1 MFGMSALAH
10 QVNMNNFLSL
20 LVGASLVA
28 ANSSPSH
35 HDLTSFSQPSTDFSN
50 GVSSF
55 ALPAEDGRMAA
66 FDSYTLAYLNYS
78 YTNGDNSL
86 VEDGELIGKYGEG
99 RILNR
104 TGLLVH
110 ITKSDN
116 ENDHTGCTKDWN
128 GTLGSPLP
136 PREVPWIA
144 LIKRGNCNFE
154 EKVRHA
160 YNHGAGAVIIY
171 NDKDDP
177 RLDKMKIND
186 KERNITAVFTTK
198 AKGHELIDIM
208 ERMGYKVTMAIIE
221 GNRHFKSLA
230 NINRTSVLF
239 VSISFI
245 VLMIISLVWL
255 VFYYVQRFRYLQTK
269 DKQSRRLCN
278 VAKRIIA
285 KIPTKS
291 IKSDDKE
298 IDNDCCAICIEPYK
312 VTDVIRVLPCK
323 HEFHKACIDPWLLEH
338 RTCPMCKMDILK
350 HYGFVFTG
358 SQESIL
364 QLDLDMEEGDLID
377 DHSSTDG
384 GGYQRRH
391 SVSPLPQIR
400 ASSENRMSRSSSESD
415 SENDRHRQHHHHHHH
430 MTTSNSHHVHHH
442 HHHHSRGQ
450 SLGGGQDSSSRGD
463 CVEYCTTN
471 EHQSVNLQ
479 ESATAAEAGQ
489 NENDICVGCL
499 AAALNKKQ
507 RNLDGTCSQDDAD
520 SDTFSSEHGQHG
532 SSSLP
537 ATLKKYKGNHS
548 TGSCR
553 GMTNPPDH
561 YHQHPSTAQQ
571 SQTSSSKQQQ
581 QLPFNFYKTDGGQI
595 RKVRTPLKNLLS
607 RSMSAPCDDGSLT
620 NINLGTE
627 QHEPCS
633 DPPLLASSEGVPASS
648 GGRRCSLSRTSSCD
662 SSDPRRNL
670 REEEYDEGS
679 DETEPHSDNDLIAK
693 GTGVEGEGGKKK

>member
-1 MFGMSALAH
+1 MFGMSALSH

-35 HDLTSFSQPSTDFSN
+35 HDLTSFSQPSQDFSN

-78 YTNGDNSL
+78 YTDSNNAVNQEGD
-86 VEDGELIGKYGEG
+86 LIGKYGEG

-110 ITKSDN
+110 VTKSDN
-116 ENDHTGCTKDWN
+116 PNDHTGCTNDWN
-128 GTLGSPLP
+128 GTLGAPLP
-136 PREVPWIA
+136 AQGVQWIA

-154 EKVRHA
+154 EKVKHA
-160 YNHGAGAVIIY
+160 YSRGAAAVIIY

-208 ERMGYKVTMAIIE
+208 ERQGYQVTMAIIE
-221 GNRHFKSLA
+221 GNRHIKSLA

-350 HYGFVFTG
+350 HYGFVVG
-358 SQESIL
+358 SPH
-364 QLDLDMEEGDLID
+364 GG
-377 DHSSTDG
+377 SS
-384 GGYQRRH
+384 
-391 SVSPLPQIR
+391 
-400 ASSENRMSRSSSESD
+400 ASSSSSSAQNRNPTIIAD
-415 SENDRHRQHHHHHHH
+415 YFS
-430 MTTSNSHHVHHH
+430 VAPP
-442 HHHHSRGQ
+442 Q
-450 SLGGGQDSSSRGD
+450 S
-463 CVEYCTTN
+463 
-471 EHQSVNLQ
+471 
-479 ESATAAEAGQ
+479 
-489 NENDICVGCL
+489 
-499 AAALNKKQ
+499 
-507 RNLDGTCSQDDAD
+507 
-520 SDTFSSEHGQHG
+520 
-532 SSSLP
+532 P
-537 ATLKKYKGNHS
+537 
-548 TGSCR
+548 
-553 GMTNPPDH
+553 
-561 YHQHPSTAQQ
+561 
-571 SQTSSSKQQQ
+571 
-581 QLPFNFYKTDGGQI
+581 
-595 RKVRTPLKNLLS
+595 
-607 RSMSAPCDDGSLT
+607 
-620 NINLGTE
+620 
-627 QHEPCS
+627 
-633 DPPLLASSEGVPASS
+633 SS
-648 GGRRCSLSRTSSCD
+648 GGGGVASSPYGSTVTAVTELMDSDASGGGSGTSQRAGHPGVAAGASGHHQNQTQNNSSSA
-662 SSDPRRNL
+662 SSDQDQIVTIIINIG
-670 REEEYDEGS
+670 GS
-679 DETEPHSDNDLIAK
+679 DDSGSGSNSSSACN
-693 GTGVEGEGGKKK
+693 EGGGSGPSGHTAQTDSRQITDV

>member
-1 MFGMSALAH
+1 MKSGKDNLYQFRMFGMSALAH

-66 FDSYTLAYLNYS
+66 FDSYTLAFLNYS

-230 NINRTSVLF
+230 NINRT
-239 VSISFI
+239 
-245 VLMIISLVWL
+245 
-255 VFYYVQRFRYLQTK
+255 
-269 DKQSRRLCN
+269 
-278 VAKRIIA
+278 
-285 KIPTKS
+285 
-291 IKSDDKE
+291 
-298 IDNDCCAICIEPYK
+298 
-312 VTDVIRVLPCK
+312 
-323 HEFHKACIDPWLLEH
+323 
-338 RTCPMCKMDILK
+338 
-350 HYGFVFTG
+350 
-358 SQESIL
+358 
-364 QLDLDMEEGDLID
+364 
-377 DHSSTDG
+377 
-384 GGYQRRH
+384 
-391 SVSPLPQIR
+391 
-400 ASSENRMSRSSSESD
+400 
-415 SENDRHRQHHHHHHH
+415 
-430 MTTSNSHHVHHH
+430 
-442 HHHHSRGQ
+442 
-450 SLGGGQDSSSRGD
+450 
-463 CVEYCTTN
+463 
-471 EHQSVNLQ
+471 
-479 ESATAAEAGQ
+479 
-489 NENDICVGCL
+489 
-499 AAALNKKQ
+499 
-507 RNLDGTCSQDDAD
+507 
-520 SDTFSSEHGQHG
+520 
-532 SSSLP
+532 P
-537 ATLKKYKGNHS
+537 AT
-548 TGSCR
+548 
-553 GMTNPPDH
+553 
-561 YHQHPSTAQQ
+561 
-571 SQTSSSKQQQ
+571 
-581 QLPFNFYKTDGGQI
+581 
-595 RKVRTPLKNLLS
+595 
-607 RSMSAPCDDGSLT
+607 
-620 NINLGTE
+620 
-627 QHEPCS
+627 
-633 DPPLLASSEGVPASS
+633 PA
-648 GGRRCSLSRTSSCD
+648 R
-662 SSDPRRNL
+662 
-670 REEEYDEGS
+670 
-679 DETEPHSDNDLIAK
+679 
-693 GTGVEGEGGKKK
+693 

>member
-1 MFGMSALAH
+1 MSALSH

-35 HDLTSFSQPSTDFSN
+35 HDLTSFSQPTEFSN

-55 ALPAEDGRMAA
+55 ALPAEDRTA
-66 FDSYTLAYLNYS
+66 FDIYTLAYLNYS
-78 YTNGDNSL
+78 YVDSNHI
-86 VEDGELIGKYGEG
+86 EIHEGELIGKYGEG

-104 TGLLVH
+104 TGLLIHV
-110 ITKSDN
+110 TKSDRVD
-116 ENDHTGCTKDWN
+116 EHTGCTRDWN
-128 GTLGSPLP
+128 GTRGEPLP
-136 PREVPWIA
+136 ALGVQWIA

-154 EKVRHA
+154 EKVKHA
-160 YNHGAGAVIIY
+160 YTHGAAGVIIY
-171 NDKDDP
+171 NDKDDQ

-198 AKGHELIDIM
+198 AKGHELIDIL
-208 ERMGYKVTMAIIE
+208 ERQHYEITMSIIE
-221 GNRHFKSLA
+221 GSRHYRSLA

-323 HEFHKACIDPWLLEH
+323 HEFHKTCIDPWLLEH

-384 GGYQRRH
+384 GYQRRN

-400 ASSENRMSRSSSESD
+400 SSNDNQLSRSSSESE
-415 SENDRHRQHHHHHHH
+415 SEHEPQHR
-430 MTTSNSHHVHHH
+430 T
-442 HHHHSRGQ
+442 
-450 SLGGGQDSSSRGD
+450 GGESSRH
-463 CVEYCTTN
+463 YHSN
-471 EHQSVNLQ
+471 RQSIGRDSIGEGVAPAPGNGSGGNRD
-479 ESATAAEAGQ
+479 ES
-489 NENDICVGCL
+489 DICVGCL

-507 RNLDGTCSQDDAD
+507 RNLEGTFSQDDPD
-520 SDTFSSEHGQHG
+520 SDVLISLLQSYNPEPHG
-532 SSSLP
+532 STSLP

-553 GMTNPPDH
+553 GMNPPDH
-561 YHQHPSTAQQ
+561 YHQYPHQP
-571 SQTSSSKQQQ
+571 QQQ
-581 QLPFNFYKTDGGQI
+581 DPPQPQAHSKLPFKFYKTDGGKA
-595 RKVRTPLKNLLS
+595 RKSRTPLKNLIS
-607 RSMSAPCDDGSLT
+607 QSVSAPGDDSSLT
-620 NINLGTE
+620 DINLGSQDERT
-627 QHEPCS
+627 CS
-633 DPPLLASSEGVPASS
+633 YVPDVAVGAQPSQP
-648 GGRRCSLSRTSSCD
+648 GRRCSLSRTSSNGSD
-662 SSDPRRNL
+662 SRNFAHYHHHHHHPGMP
-670 REEEYDEGS
+670 EPDDDEGS
-679 DETEPHSDNDLIAK
+679 DETDPNSDNDLIVK
-693 GTGVEGEGGKKK
+693 SRDGSDGECKKK

>member
-35 HDLTSFSQPSTDFSN
+35 HDLTSFSQPSQDFSN

-66 FDSYTLAYLNYS
+66 FDSYTLAFLNYT
-78 YTNGDNSL
+78 YTNGDDAL
-86 VEDGELIGKYGEG
+86 VQDGELIGKFGEG

-128 GTLGSPLP
+128 GTLGTPLP

-221 GNRHFKSLA
+221 GNRHFKSMA

-291 IKSDDKE
+291 IKSDDKELE

-415 SENDRHRQHHHHHHH
+415 SENDRHRHHHHHHH
-430 MTTSNSHHVHHH
+430 HVATSNHVHHH

-450 SLGGGQDSSSRGD
+450 SLGGGRNSCHGESSVDYVDEQQQQHDVDAQDLAGVESR
-463 CVEYCTTN
+463 T
-471 EHQSVNLQ
+471 
-479 ESATAAEAGQ
+479 
-489 NENDICVGCL
+489 ENDICVGCL

-507 RNLDGTCSQDDAD
+507 RKFDGTCSQDDAD
-520 SDTFSSEHGQHG
+520 SDTFSPEHQHG
-532 SSSLP
+532 SNSLP

-553 GMTNPPDH
+553 GMNPPDH
-561 YHQHPSTAQQ
+561 YHQHPAPSQQ
-571 SQTSSSKQQQ
+571 QPASSSK
-581 QLPFNFYKTDGGQI
+581 PFNFYKTDGGQI

-607 RSMSAPCDDGSLT
+607 QSVSAPCDDDCSLT
-620 NINLGTE
+620 NIHLGTE

-633 DPPLLASSEGVPASS
+633 DPPAGMLAEVAPPS

-662 SSDPRRNL
+662 STDRRRSHL
-670 REEEYDEGS
+670 QQEEDDDDEGS

-693 GTGVEGEGGKKK
+693 GGAGHDGEGKKK